1 MEKKISH
8 SHDYDPALLE
18 KMLFKVS
25 KRWIAGYSN
34 IEAISEAR
42 KSNDCGMS
50 AILNYLGEG
59 YTEESQIETSV
70 LEYFSLLNL
79 LKMNGIRGS
88 ISVKPTQIGLC
99 IGYDLCLENFGRIS
113 KKAMESG
120 HFMWLDIEH
129 SDFVEDTLSIY
140 LKVLANNRNTGVA
153 IQSYLRRSYSDL
165 LHLMEN
171 SANLRI
177 VKGAYSGEKNDAYQS
192 NSEISQNYSRLMNVM
207 LKESSYNGIV
217 AIATHDS
224 NLIDEAL
231 ALSTTGSV
239 KMKNLQ
245 FQFLKGIRDELK
257 QKLVSDGY
265 MVSEY
270 MPYGEKWLQYSIRR
284 IRERKR
290 NIFLLARSLI
300 ES

>member
-18 KMLFKVS
+18 RMLFKVS

-34 IEAISEAR
+34 IEAINEAR
-42 KSNDCGMS
+42 KSNKCGMS
-50 AILNYLGEG
+50 VILNYLGEG
-59 YTEESQIETSV
+59 YTEKSQIDRSV

-79 LKMNGIRGS
+79 LKMNNIRSS

-99 IGYDLCLENFGRIS
+99 IGYDICLENFGKIS
-113 KKAMESG
+113 QKAKESG
-120 HFMWLDIEH
+120 HFMWIDIEH

-140 LKVLANNRNTGVA
+140 LKLFANNRNMGVA

-192 NSEISQNYSRLMNVM
+192 NSEITKNYSRLMNVM
-207 LKESSYNGIV
+207 LKESSYNGVV

-231 ALSTTGSV
+231 ALSTRGSI

-245 FQFLKGIRDELK
+245 FQLLKGVRDELK
-257 QKLVSDGY
+257 KKLVSDGY
-265 MVSEY
+265 IVSEY
-270 MPYGEKWLQYSIRR
+270 MPYGEKWLQYSLRR
-284 IRERKR
+284 LRERKR

>member
-1 MEKKISH
+1 MSH

-18 KMLFKVS
+18 RMLFKVS

-34 IEAISEAR
+34 IEAINEAR
-42 KSNDCGMS
+42 KSNKCGMS

-59 YTEESQIETSV
+59 YTEKSQIDRSV

-79 LKMNGIRGS
+79 LKMNNIRSS

-99 IGYDLCLENFGRIS
+99 IGYDLCLENFGKIS
-113 KKAMESG
+113 QKAKQSG
-120 HFMWLDIEH
+120 HFMWIDIEH

-140 LKVLANNRNTGVA
+140 LKLFANNRNMGVA

-192 NSEISQNYSRLMNVM
+192 NNEITKNYSRLMNVM
-207 LKESSYNGIV
+207 LKESSYNGVV

-231 ALSTTGSV
+231 ALSTRGSI

-245 FQFLKGIRDELK
+245 FQLLKGVRDELK
-257 QKLVSDGY
+257 KKLVSDGY
-265 MVSEY
+265 IVSEY
-270 MPYGEKWLQYSIRR
+270 MPYGEKWLQYSLRR
-284 IRERKR
+284 LRERKR

>member
-1 MEKKISH
+1 VI
-8 SHDYDPALLE
+8 
-18 KMLFKVS
+18 
-25 KRWIAGYSN
+25 
-34 IEAISEAR
+34 
-42 KSNDCGMS
+42 
-50 AILNYLGEG
+50 
-59 YTEESQIETSV
+59 
-70 LEYFSLLNL
+70 
-79 LKMNGIRGS
+79 
-88 ISVKPTQIGLC
+88 
-99 IGYDLCLENFGRIS
+99 
-113 KKAMESG
+113 
-120 HFMWLDIEH
+120 
-129 SDFVEDTLSIY
+129 
-140 LKVLANNRNTGVA
+140 
-153 IQSYLRRSYSDL
+153 
-165 LHLMEN
+165 
-171 SANLRI
+171 
-177 VKGAYSGEKNDAYQS
+177 
-192 NSEISQNYSRLMNVM
+192 

-265 MVSEY
+265 IVSEY

>member
-1 MEKKISH
+1 MEMKISH

-25 KRWIAGYSN
+25 KRWIAGHSK

-42 KSNDCGMS
+42 KSNKSGMF

-59 YTEESQIETSV
+59 YTEKSQIERSV
-70 LEYFSLLNL
+70 LEYFTLLDL
-79 LKMNGIRGS
+79 LKINKIMGS

-99 IGYDLCLENFGRIS
+99 VGYDLCLVNFGRIS
-113 KKAMESG
+113 QKAKESG
-120 HFMWLDIEH
+120 HFMWIDIEH

-140 LKVLANNRNTGVA
+140 LKILAKNRNTGVA

-165 LHLMEN
+165 LHLMEK

-177 VKGAYSGEKNDAYQS
+177 VKGAYNGEKKEAYRS
-192 NSEISQNYSRLMNVM
+192 NTEISRNYSRLMNVM

-224 NLIDEAL
+224 KLVDEAL
-231 ALSTTGSV
+231 ALSTKGSI
-239 KMKNLQ
+239 KMKNLE
-245 FQFLKGIRDELK
+245 FQLLKGVRDELK
-257 QKLVSDGY
+257 HQLVNDGY
-265 MVSEY
+265 KVSEY
-270 MPYGEKWLQYSIRR
+270 MPYGEKWLQYSLRR